1 VISVAAVFVRGL
13 PVLEKTTRT
22 TALESAVIL
31 LLMAVPLLAAL
42 AFTRFRGWAW
52 IAWFACLYPLTDAAL
67 SSPALGPFRNFDWNW
82 QGKLVSILATLALL
96 MACRSLSFE
105 EVGLTSRLKP
115 GWWKAVL
122 AFLVIAVGIWA
133 RRSGV
138 LHWPDREAFA
148 YQATMPGLDEEIL
161 VRGVFLAIF
170 TRAFGQ
176 WRTGRTTSFG
186 WPALLTSLMFGFL
199 HVAGVSSAGVAFYW
213 SQMTAAVV
221 GLSLWYVRER
231 TGSVWPAVVL
241 HNVYNLLVTA
251 G

>member
-1 VISVAAVFVRGL
+1 M
-13 PVLEKTTRT
+13 
-22 TALESAVIL
+22 AL
-31 LLMAVPLLAAL
+31 PLLVAL
-42 AFTRFRGWAW
+42 AFTRFRGLDW
-52 IAWFACLYPLTDAAL
+52 IAWFACLCPLTNAAL
-67 SSPALGPFRNFDWNW
+67 SSPALGPFRDFDWNW

-96 MACRSLSFE
+96 FACRSLSFE

-115 GWWKAVL
+115 GWWKAVV
-122 AFLVIAVGIWA
+122 AFLVVAVGLWA

-138 LHWPDREAFA
+138 LHWPDEETFA

-176 WRTGRTTSFG
+176 WRTGRTISFG
-186 WPALLTSLMFGFL
+186 WPAVLTSLMFGFL
-199 HVAGVSSAGVAFYW
+199 HVAGVSSAGVEFYW
-213 SQMTAAVV
+213 SQMTAAGV
-221 GLSLWYVRER
+221 GLALWYVRER

>member
-1 VISVAAVFVRGL
+1 
-13 PVLEKTTRT
+13 LERTTRT
-22 TALESAVIL
+22 IALESAVIL
-31 LLMAVPLLAAL
+31 LLMAVPLLVAL
-42 AFTRFRGWAW
+42 ASTRFRGWAW

-67 SSPALGPFRNFDWNW
+67 SSPALGAFRDFDWNW
-82 QGKLVSILATLALL
+82 QGKLVSIFATLVFLV
-96 MACRSLSFE
+96 ACRSLSFE

-115 GWWKAVL
+115 GWWKAVV
-122 AFLVIAVGIWA
+122 AFLVVAVGLWA

-138 LHWPDREAFA
+138 LHWPNRETFA
-148 YQATMPGLDEEIL
+148 YQATMPGIDEEIL

-186 WPALLTSLMFGFL
+186 WPALLTSLLFGFL
-199 HVAGVSSAGVAFYW
+199 HVAGVSSTGVAFYW
-213 SQMTAAVV
+213 SQMTAAGV
-221 GLSLWYVRER
+221 GLALWYVRER